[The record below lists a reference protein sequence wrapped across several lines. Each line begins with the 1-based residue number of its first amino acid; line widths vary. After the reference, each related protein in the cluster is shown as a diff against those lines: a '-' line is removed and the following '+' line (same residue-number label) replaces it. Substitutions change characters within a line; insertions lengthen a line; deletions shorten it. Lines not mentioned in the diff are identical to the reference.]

1 MSAAARPA
9 PWAGLT
15 GPVFRRLRPTRPW
28 LPFATAAGA
37 AVVVTLAVP
46 VVAPL
51 QFAYP
56 APSLRV
62 ALDTGVAVI
71 GLLAT
76 AIVVRGWRDGLR
88 LDRLVIAAGLALIA
102 VTFAVLTTMLTV
114 TPGQGPRALIA
125 ITGTLV
131 GSALLGRRRVRA
143 RAARCGCRGP
153 RSCR

>member
-1 MSAAARPA
+1 M
-9 PWAGLT
+9 T
-15 GPVFRRLRPTRPW
+15 GPVRDACGPPARGAVRDRRRRGLVT
-28 LPFATAAGA
+28 
-37 AVVVTLAVP
+37 TLAVP

-88 LDRLVIAAGLALIA
+88 LDRLSSRPAW
-102 VTFAVLTTMLTV
+102 
-114 TPGQGPRALIA
+114 R
-125 ITGTLV
+125 
-131 GSALLGRRRVRA
+131 
-143 RAARCGCRGP
+143 
-153 RSCR
+153 